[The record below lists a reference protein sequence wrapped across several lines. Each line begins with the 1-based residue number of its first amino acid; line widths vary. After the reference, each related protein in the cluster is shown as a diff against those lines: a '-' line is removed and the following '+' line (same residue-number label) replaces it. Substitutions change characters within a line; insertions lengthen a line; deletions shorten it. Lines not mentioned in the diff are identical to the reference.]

1 MEVGLMAVAVVVVE
15 VVEAGEAAMGSN
27 EEDQVLFRS
36 NSERAHTRSLGVLS

>member
-1 MEVGLMAVAVVVVE
+1 MEVGLMVVVVE

-36 NSERAHTRSLGVLS
+36 NSERANTRSLGLLS